1 MYKAHLVTA
10 VKVNGK
16 TMREFKS
23 EGSSDIF
30 LPFGSD
36 YSLYLKNMDTRRA
49 IVSIE
54 IDGEDVLD
62 GSQVIVNGNDSL
74 DIEGFLNGSLV
85 KNKFRFIEK
94 SDKIREHKGEGPED
108 GLIRIEF
115 QYEKPYEEP
124 FYGFLRRVDTQ
135 RTKGFPNPGDITCSG
150 IERNL
155 SCPSGAQF
163 STQSINSMSPM
174 NDEGITVAGAQTN
187 QQFTQTTVRALELEK
202 HVMVFKLRGETTDNM
217 TVIRP
222 ILSRKKVE
230 CTTCGTKG
238 KSGAKFC
245 SECSTA
251 LV

>member
-36 YSLYLKNMDTRRA
+36 YSLYLKNLDTRRA
-49 IVSIE
+49 IVSVE

-62 GSQVIVNGNDSL
+62 GSQVIVNGKSHL
-74 DIEGFLNGSLV
+74 DIEGFLKNGLV
-85 KNKFRFIEK
+85 ENKFRFIEK
-94 SDKIREHKGEGPED
+94 SDKIRDHRGEGPED

-115 QYEKPYEEP
+115 QYEKPEP
-124 FYGFLRRVDTQ
+124 ELFGFYKQVKSPLRS
-135 RTKGFPNPGDITCSG
+135 NPYGDVTYSG
-150 IERNL
+150 VRGSQL
-155 SCPSGAQF
+155 SC
-163 STQSINSMSPM
+163 QSINSISPA
-174 NDEGITVAGAQTN
+174 NDQGITVAGAKTN
-187 QQFTQTTVRALELEK
+187 QQFREATVRELEREV
-202 HVMVFKLRGETTDNM
+202 HVMVFQLRGETADNQH
-217 TVIRP
+217 VVKP

-230 CTTCGTKG
+230 CVTCGTKG

>member
-10 VKVNGK
+10 VKVNGE

-30 LPFGSD
+30 LPFGAD

-62 GSQVIVNGNDSL
+62 GSQVIVNGNSSL
-74 DIEGFLNGSLV
+74 DIEGFLNGSSV
-85 KNKFRFIEK
+85 ENKFRFIEK

-115 QYEKPYEEP
+115 QYEKPYERP
-124 FYGFLRRVDTQ
+124 FGGFLRRVDTQ
-135 RTKGFPNPGDITCSG
+135 NTKGLPNPGDITYSG
-150 IERNL
+150 I
-155 SCPSGAQF
+155 SGSSAKF

-187 QQFTQTTVRALELEK
+187 QQFTQATVRALDSEK
-202 HVMVFKLRGETTDNM
+202 HVMVFRLRGETADNM

-230 CTTCGTKG
+230 CSSCGTKG
-238 KSGAKFC
+238 RSGAKFC